1 MWLLC
6 NRECLKDKGTAMM
19 TVGQILDD
27 PDSYTLMATVFNELF
42 EIARRVIRLHYPAD
56 AWGSCAVLDDCAA
69 VMARLDAYSRNISHA
84 IPSESLA
91 KSELPFRNGWFLAHA
106 PPHAQPQHA
115 RLLQEHGVQ
124 VEDGR
129 GTWGV
134 AQREEDGP
142 RGMGDIRAMAGM
154 IGVMSGMTQRV
165 LLR

>member
-1 MWLLC
+1 
-6 NRECLKDKGTAMM
+6 MM

-124 VEDGR
+124 VEDGPWNLGS
-129 GTWGV
+129 GT
-134 AQREEDGP
+134 A
-142 RGMGDIRAMAGM
+142 
-154 IGVMSGMTQRV
+154 
-165 LLR
+165 